1 MRSGR
6 RSFTFRPN
14 EQKGDY
20 PVCGMGRFPYFPDAD
35 NYLAPFLDKDNTL
48 GSPYANKELRGVLI
62 QESRREVDRLTA
74 SKSIEGIQNIV
85 AEDVP
90 LLPLW
95 RGKQFVAVWN
105 DITGAERALNSSAT
119 LQLWELGNGAG
130 S

>member
-1 MRSGR
+1 
-6 RSFTFRPN
+6 
-14 EQKGDY
+14 
-20 PVCGMGRFPYFPDAD
+20 MGRFPYFPDAD

>member
-1 MRSGR
+1 
-6 RSFTFRPN
+6 
-14 EQKGDY
+14 
-20 PVCGMGRFPYFPDAD
+20 MGRFPYFPDAD

-95 RGKQFVAVWN
+95 QHVSAALGPDAGKQFVAVWN